1 MIKFDSDN
9 PRGIIWIASYPRS
22 GNTWMRAFINSLFK
36 VMRDPGSADFDINKF
51 DEAAESEGAPAL
63 YPRFLGKPVFRAT
76 PAEIAAARPWVQA
89 ALVESA
95 RRLIYLKTHNARA
108 MDHGAPLINM
118 QVTAGAIYIVRNPL
132 DVVIS
137 YAAFSNASIDDV
149 IERMATRGWGIRRS
163 NDKGH
168 ERVRVIQGSWSENVG
183 TWSDR
188 PNPIILVVRYEDM
201 IEKPERAF
209 TRIARHLRLKPG
221 REELRK
227 AIAMSSFDQLR
238 AREAA
243 DGFVERSERSAD
255 QFFRAGKAG
264 QWRDVLDD
272 AQVAR
277 MVKAHKPLMRRFGY
291 LPK

>member
-1 MIKFDSDN
+1 MINLDEDK
-9 PRGIIWIASYPRS
+9 PQGIIWIASYPRS
-22 GNTWMRAFINSLFK
+22 GNTWTRAFINALLN
-36 VMRDPGSADFDINKF
+36 VMRNPDFDSVDINRI
-51 DEAAESEGAPAL
+51 EEGGAVENAAAL
-63 YPRFLGKPVFRAT
+63 YPRFLGKPVAMAT
-76 PAEIAAARPWVQA
+76 EAEIAKARPSVQA
-89 ALVESA
+89 ALARSA
-95 RRLIYLKTHNARA
+95 GRPIYLKTHNANG